1 MIPPT
6 KEELARQGRRTKY
19 DEEGNPIPEKP
30 VVTKVAEP
38 IKEVKKLT
46 AAEQV
51 EVGIWRVLLVEIDD
65 FVVTMIYFPTI

>member
-1 MIPPT
+1 MVPPT
-6 KEELARQGRRTKY
+6 KEELARQAKRTKY

-51 EVGIWRVLLVEIDD
+51 EVGNLESSVYRNR
-65 FVVTMIYFPTI
+65 